1 MLGMNGPIVRIRW
14 NDAAQQVKT
23 NKVNIVEPIEN
34 LSLSESVG
42 EMVAKDDKAIVLVY
56 HWNDVDGV
64 DMITIPTDWCQEIE
78 ILKECITENLESQ
91 PE

>member
-1 MLGMNGPIVRIRW
+1 MLAMNGPIVRIRW

-34 LSLSESVG
+34 LSLAESVG

>member
-1 MLGMNGPIVRIRW
+1 MNGPIVRIRW

-34 LSLSESVG
+34 LSLADSVG

>member
-1 MLGMNGPIVRIRW
+1 MNGPIVRIRW

-34 LSLSESVG
+34 LSLAESVG

-78 ILKECITENLESQ
+78 ILKECITENFESQ

>member
-1 MLGMNGPIVRIRW
+1 MNGPIVRIRW

>member
-1 MLGMNGPIVRIRW
+1 MNGPIVRIRW

-42 EMVAKDDKAIVLVY
+42 EMIAKDDKAIVLVY

>member
-34 LSLSESVG
+34 LSLAESVG
-42 EMVAKDDKAIVLVY
+42 EMVVKDDKAIVLVY

-78 ILKECITENLESQ
+78 ILKECIIENLESQ